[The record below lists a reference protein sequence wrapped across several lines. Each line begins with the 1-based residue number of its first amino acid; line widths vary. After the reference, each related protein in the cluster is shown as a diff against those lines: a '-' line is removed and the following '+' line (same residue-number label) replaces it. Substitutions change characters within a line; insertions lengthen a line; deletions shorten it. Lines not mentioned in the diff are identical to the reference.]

1 MDIKIDGLPDDL
13 IRKCD
18 KCKHCIFEDILS
30 KDQRKIKVLKTKV
43 PPKHVNRIIIEQLCK
58 KYYDDVCPMKYAA
71 MRAFC
76 DDRTA
81 MQMGIVAIYLW
92 DLGKK
97 YKKETDFNAAILDW
111 GKVQNIGRE
120 IEESYAQRYK
130 ELWDKGIRKITI
142 DDETIEKQI
151 LTAEFIYE
159 SIMTTPENYNNILI
173 MLDKMLQEHKYR
185 DNL

>member
-1 MDIKIDGLPDDL
+1 MDIEIDGQPDDL
-13 IRKCD
+13 IKRCEH
-18 KCKHCIFEDILS
+18 CKHCIFEEILS
-30 KDQRKIKVLKTKV
+30 PEQRKIKVLKTKV
-43 PPKHVNRIIIEQLCK
+43 PEKHVNRIIIEQLCH
-58 KYYDDVCPMKYAA
+58 KYYDQVCPMKYAA

-76 DDRTA
+76 DNRTA
-81 MQMGIVAIYLW
+81 MQMGVVAIYLW

-97 YKKETDFNAAILDW
+97 SKSKINFNQAMTNW

-120 IEESYAQRYK
+120 IQESYAQRYK
-130 ELWDKGIRKITI
+130 ELWDKGIRKITV
-142 DDETIEKQI
+142 DDEILEKQI

-159 SIMTTPENYNNILI
+159 SIMTTPENYDNIII